1 MLLSLSQRLS
11 NRLRSMP
18 NLNPARIVVTSFAV
32 IILTGT
38 LLEIGSGQRRPEEM
52 KEILEGKNRAL
63 AGRTAPAQGLM
74 LVAVRYGDEYEV

>member
-1 MLLSLSQRLS
+1 MYAVKKGAAI
-11 NRLRSMP
+11 
-18 NLNPARIVVTSFAV
+18 NPTRMITASFAAV
-32 IILTGT
+32 ILTGT